1 MNSNEI
7 YRQQIKMNI
16 SIYMYIIFYI
26 GSFIQLRQEN
36 LMKSSLDKNET

>member
-1 MNSNEI
+1 
-7 YRQQIKMNI
+7 MNI